1 MKACH
6 KPSISNL
13 VEIKYVE
20 KQVELVNE
28 WKLLSVTID
37 QHLDWKSHIIKVAK
51 ECYATLPL
59 LKKLKR

>member
-37 QHLDWKSHIIKVAK
+37 QQLDWKSHIIKVTK

>member
-13 VEIKYVE
+13 VEIKFME

-37 QHLDWKSHIIKVAK
+37 QHLDWKPLINKVTE